1 MAIKWIRIDDR
12 LIHGQVASSW
22 LRHVGAE
29 QIICIS
35 DRAANNPVQEQVL
48 KMAAPGYIVHVFG
61 VDKFVRVYQKNPIKK
76 TTFLLVTSTLDL
88 LYLIEG
94 GVDIKSVNF
103 GGMRERKERTIR
115 YNNDLCFTPEEK
127 DALDKLLASGL
138 EINFQMAAYD
148 NPTPLKEY
156 IEQVQGKNNAH

>member
-1 MAIKWIRIDDR
+1 MPIKWTRIDDR

-35 DRAANNPVQEQVL
+35 ERAASNPVQEQVL

-61 VDKFVRVYQKNPIKK
+61 VDKFIRVYKKNPIKK
-76 TTFLLVTSTLDL
+76 TTFLILTSTLDL
-88 LYLIEG
+88 LHLIEG

-127 DALDKLLASGL
+127 DALDKLVDSGI

-148 NPTPLKEY
+148 APTPIKEY
-156 IEQVQGKNNAH
+156 IEQVQGKN

>member
-1 MAIKWIRIDDR
+1 MPIKWTRIDDR

-29 QIICIS
+29 QI
-35 DRAANNPVQEQVL
+35 
-48 KMAAPGYIVHVFG
+48 YIVHVFG

-76 TTFLLVTSTLDL
+76 TTFLILTSTLDL
-88 LYLIEG
+88 LHLIEG

-115 YNNDLCFTPEEK
+115 YNNDLCFTHEEK
-127 DALDKLLASGL
+127 DALDKLVDSGL

-148 NPTPLKEY
+148 APIPIKEY
-156 IEQVQGKNNAH
+156 IQQVQGKNNGN